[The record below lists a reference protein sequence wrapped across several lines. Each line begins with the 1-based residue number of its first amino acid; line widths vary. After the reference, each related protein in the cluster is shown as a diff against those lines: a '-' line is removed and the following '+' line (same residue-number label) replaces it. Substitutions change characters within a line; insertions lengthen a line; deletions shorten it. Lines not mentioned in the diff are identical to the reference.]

1 MPSQKS
7 FSRSACQ
14 QLNPTSYIAAVN
26 SFHNIC
32 CADLNLVNLANIVLI
47 PKKDGAES
55 ILHFRPISLIQLQ
68 KSEQK
73 IRGKTPALLMKLDS
87 SKACDSVHTPG
98 LFHRPTPTQRLTTLE
113 RMDCSNTSSC
123 SKILLDGIPLRL
135 IQHG

>member
-1 MPSQKS
+1 MASQKS

-98 LFHRPTPTQRLTTLE
+98 LFHRPTPTQRLPPRWRE
-113 RMDCSNTSSC
+113 WIVA
-123 SKILLDGIPLRL
+123 ILYFIML
-135 IQHG
+135 